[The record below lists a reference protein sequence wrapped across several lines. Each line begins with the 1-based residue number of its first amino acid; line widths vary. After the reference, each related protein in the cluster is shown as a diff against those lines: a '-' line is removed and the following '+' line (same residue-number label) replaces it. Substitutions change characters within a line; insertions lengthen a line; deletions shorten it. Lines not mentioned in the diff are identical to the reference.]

1 MTCPKFFSIHT
12 WWLDSG
18 LALCQ
23 GLAKSHDNLYMFTCQ
38 QDGNLVMNQGES
50 CGNGHLTLL
59 SLDFIFVSLLFFLSL
74 AVGRSGWSSNAHEC
88 LTEGGLWQRFH
99 CVRSD
104 FSEIPLPV
112 EFSGPKHLFLYDTI
126 FFLLFLRCLSH
137 IFIIVSCIH
146 QLLHICGDQ
155 RCDVPLTRV

>member
-59 SLDFIFVSLLFFLSL
+59 SLDFIFVSLLFFSL
-74 AVGRSGWSSNAHEC
+74 LLWEDQDGRVMCTSVSLREAYGSDSIVCAQTSVRYLC
-88 LTEGGLWQRFH
+88 LWN
-99 CVRSD
+99 
-104 FSEIPLPV
+104 
-112 EFSGPKHLFLYDTI
+112 FLVQSIYFCMTQVI
-126 FFLLFLRCLSH
+126 FFLFLRCLSH